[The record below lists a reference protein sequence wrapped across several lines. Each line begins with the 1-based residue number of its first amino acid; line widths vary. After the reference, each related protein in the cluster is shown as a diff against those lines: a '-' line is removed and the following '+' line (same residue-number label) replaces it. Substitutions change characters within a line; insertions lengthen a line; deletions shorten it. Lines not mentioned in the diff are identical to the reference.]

1 VSQHMKQSSQG
12 DLPLVIGQGMIIKGS
27 IHSERDVFVY
37 GEVEGELDVENCT
50 LTIGPHGKV
59 VASARAREVEIQGII
74 TGDVETSGTTS
85 IRHTGQLIGDVRTGG
100 IVVEAGAVLK
110 GAVEIVTRSERRP
123 EAANGE

>member
-1 VSQHMKQSSQG
+1 
-12 DLPLVIGQGMIIKGS
+12 LVVGEGMIIKGS
-27 IHSERDVFVY
+27 IHSETDVFVY
-37 GEVEGELDVENCT
+37 GEVEGELDVENST
-50 LTIGPHGKV
+50 LTIGPQGKV

-100 IVVEAGAVLK
+100 IVVEAGAALE
-110 GAVEIVTRSERRP
+110 GAVEIVARSERRS